1 LEKNL
6 ALVTLFREFVEVTSN
21 CVITIPFTVDNVQ
34 DVCIR
39 PARGLNDESTA
50 KIETEAG
57 QLVPVEAFRYD
68 DFFFPG
74 TTLTPGN
81 YKLIITAGEVKNP
94 YYSKVKIEGQS
105 DLQMETV
112 IVPPTA
118 NSDRRGLVQIRLFH
132 SDYGTP
138 IENATVNIY
147 GRILEHKGNG
157 IYTTTFPQSF
167 ATGEYAR
174 DGELVSIYARGSY
187 QGVAF
192 QRHHEQIVKAFNGDL
207 LFVPP
212 FSWNVIRDTHD
223 PTVVTSVILKAGVE
237 VRKKAKYEVS
247 GSITVADNKE
257 VALQYRDWFA
267 PEPENPAKKAC
278 GGWYGIL
285 EVGNHN
291 VEVEFDIGLEEL
303 LASGDKIYR
312 LFYVDAWSNDE
323 DDKCDAII
331 NLGDFSLLVLN

>member
-105 DLQMETV
+105 DLQMETI

-138 IENATVNIY
+138 IEDATVNIY

-187 QGVAF
+187 QGVLF
-192 QRHHEQIVKAFNGDL
+192 QRHHEQIVKNFSGDL
-207 LFVPP
+207 I
-212 FSWNVIRDTHD
+212 FSEPYKWEIIRDANN
-223 PTVVTSVILKAGVE
+223 PVLITSVVLQFGVN
-237 VRKKAKYEVS
+237 VRKKADYNFNAVITSNNDREIGKQYE
-247 GSITVADNKE
+247 
-257 VALQYRDWFA
+257 DWLA
-267 PEPENPAKKAC
+267 PKPENPPKRVLD
-278 GGWYGIL
+278 GG
-285 EVGNHN
+285 NA
-291 VEVEFDIGLEEL
+291 L
-303 LASGDKIYR
+303 LALGFHTLGINFDVTETLKCGERPYR
-312 LFYVDAWSNDE
+312 LFYLVAYGEDE
-323 DDKCDAII
+323 DNECDAII
-331 NLGDFSLLVLN
+331 NLGDFPLLVLD